1 MSFSRHGEIYRSDGL
16 GFVGAG
22 RRARWADA
30 PAHRLNEFPAGY
42 SLAGCSPA
50 EPASASPAEEKFTMK
65 AAPQASF
72 FQRTGKTC
80 LAGCLTVGVHYGNV
94 AYAILNPHPMLF
106 RQPEDLF
113 LTKLAEDW

>member
-80 LAGCLTVGVHYGNV
+80 LAGCLTVGVQRDQSRLYISNSGLCCTATSHV
-94 AYAILNPHPMLF
+94 VRKA
-106 RQPEDLF
+106 R
-113 LTKLAEDW
+113 